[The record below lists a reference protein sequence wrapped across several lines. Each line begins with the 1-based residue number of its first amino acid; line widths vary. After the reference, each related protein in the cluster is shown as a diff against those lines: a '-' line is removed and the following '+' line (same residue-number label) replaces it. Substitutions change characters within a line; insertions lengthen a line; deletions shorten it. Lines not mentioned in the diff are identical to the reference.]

1 MPSAQRLVQRYT
13 RPQRIIHWIGVASFL
28 TLLLSGIALLFPPM
42 SFLAAGGVSRL
53 IHRIAA
59 IPFVLLP
66 LAYMFLLRREAAE
79 LLRES
84 FTYTRDDLAW
94 LACLPTYLLGR
105 TRGLPPQGRL
115 NAGQKLHHAAT
126 FVMFVTIAMSG
137 FVLWLGS
144 GRLGPDGL
152 AWSAIVHDLSM
163 LGLSVLMIGHVYF
176 TFLYDA
182 LPAMRSGLVSEE
194 SARLEHLRWLE
205 SLPPEAFVESN
216 HEAAALA
223 GSTAKVEH
231 THDREGTIP

>member
-1 MPSAQRLVQRYT
+1 VPSARRLVQRYT
-13 RPQRIIHWIGVASFL
+13 RGQRIIHWIGVASFL
-28 TLLLSGIALLFPPM
+28 TLLVSGIALLFPPL
-42 SFLAAGGVSRL
+42 SFLAAGGVSRS

-59 IPFVLLP
+59 IPFALLP
-66 LAYMFLLRREAAE
+66 FAYALLLRRQAAE

-84 FTYTRDDLAW
+84 LTYTREDLAW
-94 LACLPTYLLGR
+94 LRYLPTYLLGR

-115 NAGQKLHHAAT
+115 NAGQKIHHAAT
-126 FVMFVTIAMSG
+126 FAMFVTVAASG

-182 LPAMRSGLVSEE
+182 LPAMRTGFVTEE
-194 SARLEHLRWLE
+194 SAQLEHPRWLE
-205 SLPPEAFVESN
+205 TLPPEAFLEPS
-216 HEAAALA
+216 HEPATLA
-223 GSTAKVEH
+223 GSAAKVEDAH
-231 THDREGTIP
+231 HREEIIP